1 MTSKEDEARRD
12 WLFLEQI
19 VGDSG
24 LELWGVDDGD
34 PVIADHEPS
43 EAEADELAAAV
54 TPAHLDAQCA
64 AVDLIV
70 REHRLA
76 RVIKPAPAETRRA
89 PLRSDMSR
97 LELLAM
103 VQQLSAAHPGQF
115 AQHYRNLDEMS
126 DQTLRALVEDLLA
139 LADDDPL

>member
-54 TPAHLDAQCA
+54 DDVAGELHQGRGLAGAEFAGDGGRAGDLPVGGSLEVVQDDAGRA
-64 AVDLIV
+64 AGDVGGQGWAVGDV
-70 REHRLA
+70 Q
-76 RVIKPAPAETRRA
+76 AE
-89 PLRSDMSR
+89 
-97 LELLAM
+97 
-103 VQQLSAAHPGQF
+103 GG
-115 AQHYRNLDEMS
+115 
-126 DQTLRALVEDLLA
+126 ALGVA
-139 LADDDPL
+139 